1 MDRGFLFG
9 DGVYE
14 VFPVYDNKVIGLEPH
29 LNRLQDGLD
38 AINIENP
45 HSKDEWINLINKIV
59 TLNNK
64 NSSQAIYLQ
73 ISRGCDENRKHTYGK
88 LKPTIYIQSSGI
100 EPKDKRDLIKG
111 KSAIT
116 REDIR
121 WLKSNTKA
129 TSLLANTLYA
139 QEAKESDS
147 EEAILYRDGIVTE
160 ASSSNVFIVKD
171 SILYTHPKGPNIL
184 PGVTR
189 DIAIHCAENLGIKNA
204 KWDAKDGYLVNRDC
218 YNSYFYLVEDNDTNH
233 LDKLIMHGQEMTQYL
248 DGGSALHL
256 NLDESLSADAY
267 VKLFNVAAQTGCNYF
282 CINVKITICNECE
295 KIDKRTLRSCS
306 DCGSENIDHGTRV
319 IGYLKRVTSF
329 SQGRQKEHALRHYH
343 KQEPKQSNNAA

>member
-1 MDRGFLFG
+1 MDMSGPSHHKLVVYLNGKFIPKEKAFISVMDRGFLFG

-14 VFPVYDNKVIGLEPH
+14 VFPVYNNNIIGLKPH

-38 AINIENP
+38 AINIKNP
-45 HSKDEWINLINKIV
+45 NSKDEWINLINKV
-59 TLNNK
+59 VKLNNK

-171 SILYTHPKGPNIL
+171 NCLYTHPKGPNIL

-189 DIAIHCAENLGIKNA
+189 KIAIQCAENLGIKVKEEKFTKEELMNA
-204 KWDAKDGYLVNRDC
+204 DEVWICSSTREILPITSIDG
-218 YNSYFYLVEDNDTNH
+218 
-233 LDKLIMHGQEMTQYL
+233 
-248 DGGSALHL
+248 
-256 NLDESLSADAY
+256 
-267 VKLFNVAAQTGCNYF
+267 
-282 CINVKITICNECE
+282 ITISN
-295 KIDKRTLRSCS
+295 
-306 DCGSENIDHGTRV
+306 
-319 IGYLKRVTSF
+319 GYAGPVWSLVYDQYQKLKS
-329 SQGRQKEHALRHYH
+329 
-343 KQEPKQSNNAA
+343 

>member
-1 MDRGFLFG
+1 MDMSGPSHHKLVVYLNGKFIPKEKAFISVMDRGFLFG

-14 VFPVYDNKVIGLEPH
+14 VFPVYNNNIIGLKPH

-38 AINIENP
+38 AINIKNP
-45 HSKDEWINLINKIV
+45 HSKDEWINLINKV
-59 TLNNK
+59 VKLNNK

-139 QEAKESDS
+139 QEAKESNS
-147 EEAILYRDGIVTE
+147 EEAILCRDGIVTE

-171 SILYTHPKGPNIL
+171 TILYTHPKGPNIL

-189 DIAIHCAENLGIKNA
+189 DIAIHCAENLGIKVKEEKFTKEQLMQA
-204 KWDAKDGYLVNRDC
+204 DEVWISSSTREIIPITTIDGIQISNGYAGPIWSML
-218 YNSYFYLVEDNDTNH
+218 Y
-233 LDKLIMHGQEMTQYL
+233 
-248 DGGSALHL
+248 
-256 NLDESLSADAY
+256 DEYQSLKS
-267 VKLFNVAAQTGCNYF
+267 
-282 CINVKITICNECE
+282 
-295 KIDKRTLRSCS
+295 
-306 DCGSENIDHGTRV
+306 
-319 IGYLKRVTSF
+319 
-329 SQGRQKEHALRHYH
+329 
-343 KQEPKQSNNAA
+343 

>member
-14 VFPVYDNKVIGLEPH
+14 VFPVYGNKILGLEPH

-38 AINIENP
+38 SINIKNP
-45 HSKDEWINLINKIV
+45 HSKNEWINLINKII
-59 TLNNK
+59 TLNDK
-64 NSSQAIYLQ
+64 NSNQAIYLQ
-73 ISRGCDENRKHTYGK
+73 ISRGCDENRKHTYGE

-100 EPKDKRDLIKG
+100 EQRDKNDLLKG

-139 QEAKESDS
+139 QEAKECNS

-171 SILYTHPKGPNIL
+171 DCLYTHPKGPNIL
-184 PGVTR
+184 PGITR
-189 DIAIHCAENLGIKNA
+189 DAAIHCAKE
-204 KWDAKDGYLVNRDC
+204 
-218 YNSYFYLVEDNDTNH
+218 
-233 LDKLIMHGQEMTQYL
+233 
-248 DGGSALHL
+248 
-256 NLDESLSADAY
+256 LS
-267 VKLFNVAAQTGCNYF
+267 
-282 CINVKITICNECE
+282 INVKEE
-295 KIDKRTLRSCS
+295 KFTREQLMQADEVWVSSSTREILP
-306 DCGSENIDHGTRV
+306 ITRV
-319 IGYLKRVTSF
+319 DGMLISNGHSGPFWSSVYDQYQTLKS
-329 SQGRQKEHALRHYH
+329 
-343 KQEPKQSNNAA
+343 

>member
-1 MDRGFLFG
+1 LVYLNGNFIEKDKAYISIMDRGFLFG

-14 VFPVYDNKVIGLEPH
+14 VFPVYDNTVIGLEPH

-59 TLNNK
+59 KLNNK

-88 LKPTIYIQSSGI
+88 LKPTIYIQSSCI

-189 DIAIHCAENLGIKNA
+189 DIAIHCAENLGIKVKEEKFTKEQLMKADEVWISSSTREILPITSIDSVSISN
-204 KWDAKDGYLVNRDC
+204 GYAGPVWSLVYDQ
-218 YNSYFYLVEDNDTNH
+218 YQ
-233 LDKLIMHGQEMTQYL
+233 KLK
-248 DGGSALHL
+248 S
-256 NLDESLSADAY
+256 
-267 VKLFNVAAQTGCNYF
+267 
-282 CINVKITICNECE
+282 
-295 KIDKRTLRSCS
+295 
-306 DCGSENIDHGTRV
+306 
-319 IGYLKRVTSF
+319 
-329 SQGRQKEHALRHYH
+329 
-343 KQEPKQSNNAA
+343 